1 MANEAVDTPVVDKA
15 QEEVAEDSPKD
26 DPAAD
31 DGSKPAEQPA
41 EEGYDASLL
50 VFVKGKAKRPAR
62 PDDAE
67 RNMQVQKLQEQID
80 KASARITEIKA
91 ILDSRGSSRG
101 VVNPE
106 VQACRD
112 KIQQLR
118 AEFDT
123 VLMQKKRLMSQNDD
137 KKTDRDKLFAEQR
150 AIKDS
155 IKGPANLQAVEE
167 AIARMEYELTHESL
181 SAEREKMVREKKE
194 RAEKHDRPAA
204 QRLAQVSAKIDE
216 AKAAS
221 EAIRSDIAVLNTR
234 LDRIKAAREAEQAKL
249 NEIITGQQ
257 EARADIPALNVEKK
271 ELWEVISALR
281 DKQREIRTAFQAK
294 WDEFKK
300 LDKAWKGWFAEE
312 RKKRNE
318 QRHQEYLERQAAR
331 AARDDVVKPKKFEHE
346 VYTCDQVLSYLS
358 QFVVV
363 EKAVVEEKKGS
374 VDAPAP
380 GMKLLN
386 KKTLDA
392 EADAL
397 WGSVTKTKG
406 KGARKA
412 AEKQKAAEAVKTL
425 PKVLPLDTL
434 KTFHELGVEPPAT
447 NEDVAKTIAA
457 VEAKKKE
464 FEEKRDKAAAEPP
477 SEDEPEPEAEAPAEP
492 APDAE
497 GDKTEEKEEEATKKE
512 EKKEAAA
519 AAPEANGEAAAPKKA
534 AAAVDASGD
543 AEGDASEEGDAE
555 AKISPKKPAA
565 TKAADGDVGVKLR
578 VSDAGE
584 VGVEITA

>member
-1 MANEAVDTPVVDKA
+1 MAT
-15 QEEVAEDSPKD
+15 EVAAVETPEVVEDRTEEKAPE
-26 DPAAD
+26 PV
-31 DGSKPAEQPA
+31 

-67 RNMQVQKLQEQID
+67 RNIQVQKLQEQID

-101 VVNPE
+101 VVSPE
-106 VQACRD
+106 VQAGRD

-123 VLMQKKRLMSQNDD
+123 VLVQKKRLMSQNDD
-137 KKTDRDKLFAEQR
+137 KKTERDKLFAEQR
-150 AIKDS
+150 SIRDT
-155 IKGPANLQAVEE
+155 IKGPSNLQAVEE

-181 SAEREKMVREKKE
+181 SAEREKMLREKKE

-204 QRLAQVSAKIDE
+204 MRLAQVSAKIDE
-216 AKAAS
+216 AKRES

-234 LDRIKAAREAEQAKL
+234 LDRIKAAREEEEAKL
-249 NEIITGQQ
+249 NEIRQAQQ
-257 EARADIPALNVEKK
+257 DARSDIPALNVEKK
-271 ELWEVISALR
+271 ELFEVINALR

-300 LDKAWKGWFAEE
+300 VDRAWKGWFAEE

-346 VYTCDQVLSYLS
+346 VYTCEQVLSYLR

-363 EKAVVEEKKGS
+363 EKAAVEEKKP

-380 GMKLLN
+380 GMKLMN
-386 KKTLDA
+386 KKTLDE

-397 WGSVTKTKG
+397 WGSVQKKGKG

-412 AEKQKAAEAVKTL
+412 AEKQKAAEAVKQL
-425 PKVLPLDTL
+425 PKVLPLETL

-447 NEDVAKTIAA
+447 NEDVPKTIAA
-457 VEAKKKE
+457 LEAKKKE
-464 FEEKRDKAAAEPP
+464 YEEKRDKAAAEPP
-477 SEDEPEPEAEAPAEP
+477 SEDEPEPE
-492 APDAE
+492 
-497 GDKTEEKEEEATKKE
+497 
-512 EKKEAAA
+512 EAAA
-519 AAPEANGEAAAPKKA
+519 ETAEAADGDKEAEGVEDKAEEAAEETAEKAAEDKAEEKAVEEKAAEEKVEEKAEANGH
-534 AAAVDASGD
+534 D

-555 AKISPKKPAA
+555 AKITPSP
-565 TKAADGDVGVKLR
+565 TKGKTADGDVGVKLR

-584 VGVEITA
+584 VSVEVTA

>member
-1 MANEAVDTPVVDKA
+1 MATEAVVETPKV
-15 QEEVAEDSPKD
+15 EEATGETEQASAE
-26 DPAAD
+26 A
-31 DGSKPAEQPA
+31 KPEPV

-80 KASARITEIKA
+80 KASARINEIKA

-112 KIQQLR
+112 KVQQLR

-137 KKTDRDKLFAEQR
+137 KKTERDKLFAEQR

-155 IKGPANLQAVEE
+155 IRGPTNLQAVEE

-181 SAEREKMVREKKE
+181 SADREKQIREKKE
-194 RAEKHDRPAA
+194 RAEKNDRPAA
-204 QRLAQVSAKIDE
+204 MRLAQVSAKIDE

-249 NEIITGQQ
+249 NEIISAQQ
-257 EARADIPALNVEKK
+257 EARSDIPALNVEKK

-281 DKQREIRTAFQAK
+281 DKQREIRTVFQAK

-318 QRHQEYLERQAAR
+318 QRHQDYLERQAAR

-346 VYTCDQVLSYLS
+346 VYTCEQALSYMR

-363 EKAVVEEKKGS
+363 EKAVVEEKKA

-392 EADAL
+392 EADAM
-397 WGSVTKTKG
+397 WGSVTKVKG

-412 AEKQKAAEAVKTL
+412 AEKQKAAEAVKSL

-434 KTFHELGVEPPAT
+434 KTFHELGVEPPST
-447 NEDVAKTIAA
+447 NEDVPKTITAL
-457 VEAKKKE
+457 EAKKKE

-477 SEDEPEPEAEAPAEP
+477 SEDEPEPEEAPGDAPAEP
-492 APDAE
+492 AAE
-497 GDKTEEKEEEATKKE
+497 ADKEAEEKKEEEA
-512 EKKEAAA
+512 A
-519 AAPEANGEAAAPKKA
+519 EANGDAAKEA
-534 AAAVDASGD
+534 DANGD
-543 AEGDASEEGDAE
+543 AAGEASEEGDAE
-555 AKISPKKPAA
+555 AKISPKKVPSP
-565 TKAADGDVGVKLR
+565 TKGKVADDDVGVKLR

-584 VGVEITA
+584 VSVEVTA

>member
-1 MANEAVDTPVVDKA
+1 
-15 QEEVAEDSPKD
+15 
-26 DPAAD
+26 
-31 DGSKPAEQPA
+31 
-41 EEGYDASLL
+41 
-50 VFVKGKAKRPAR
+50 
-62 PDDAE
+62 
-67 RNMQVQKLQEQID
+67 
-80 KASARITEIKA
+80 
-91 ILDSRGSSRG
+91 
-101 VVNPE
+101 VNPE

-112 KIQQLR
+112 KVQQLR

-137 KKTDRDKLFAEQR
+137 KKTERDKLFAEQR

-155 IKGPANLQAVEE
+155 IRGPTNLQAVEE

-181 SAEREKMVREKKE
+181 STDREKQIREKKE

-204 QRLAQVSAKIDE
+204 MRMAQVSARIDE

-234 LDRIKAAREAEQAKL
+234 LDRIKAAREAEQAKM
-249 NEIITGQQ
+249 NEIISVQQ
-257 EARADIPALNVEKK
+257 EARSDIPALNVEKK

-294 WDEFKK
+294 WDEFKL

-318 QRHQEYLERQAAR
+318 VRHQEYLERQAAR

-346 VYTCDQVLSYLS
+346 VYTCEQALSYMR

-363 EKAVVEEKKGS
+363 EKAVVEEKKAVG
-374 VDAPAP
+374 APAP

-392 EADAL
+392 EADAM
-397 WGSVTKTKG
+397 WGSVTKVKG

-412 AEKQKAAEAVKTL
+412 AEKQKAAEAVKSL

-434 KTFHELGVEPPAT
+434 KTFHELGVEPPST
-447 NEDVAKTIAA
+447 NEDVPKTITAL
-457 VEAKKKE
+457 EAKKKE

-477 SEDEPEPEAEAPAEP
+477 SEDEPEPEEAPEDAPAEP
-492 APDAE
+492 AAE
-497 GDKTEEKEEEATKKE
+497 ADKEAEEKKEEEA
-512 EKKEAAA
+512 A
-519 AAPEANGEAAAPKKA
+519 EANGDAAKEA
-534 AAAVDASGD
+534 DANGD
-543 AEGDASEEGDAE
+543 AAGEASEEGDAE
-555 AKISPKKPAA
+555 AKISPKKVPSP
-565 TKAADGDVGVKLR
+565 TKDDVGVKLR

-584 VGVEITA
+584 VSVEVTA